1 MFITART
8 QRVSE
13 KFSVDETFT
22 FFQNSG
28 FQGIEFCLDD
38 YFFRPR
44 PDFLEDFF
52 IEHTVETSRKTGL
65 PISSVSYHV
74 GFACDDK
81 AFAFIKKAIPKV
93 RKFGTDIM
101 ILNTAD
107 KDQAKIFHYNEC
119 YAEFKKRLGVLLDI
133 ADAEGVRLALEPEP
147 PQILISTA
155 DFLLLRGEM
164 KRDIWINFDIGHAF
178 LTDADIFESIK
189 ALKGKIAHVHVDN
202 MKRGEHLHRLPDD
215 GDINLPDVF
224 KALKTVGFDGAMAL
238 DLYVHEYDKEAP
250 GCARRL
256 KEMLAEI

>member
-1 MFITART
+1 MFIAART

-13 KFSVDETFT
+13 KFSVDETFN
-22 FFQNSG
+22 FFKNCG
-28 FQGIEFCLDD
+28 FQGIEFCLED

-44 PDFLEDFF
+44 PDYLEDFF

-74 GFACDDK
+74 GFACDDG
-81 AFAFIKKAIPKV
+81 AFAHIKKAIPKV

-107 KDQAKIFHYNEC
+107 KDQAKVFRYAEC

-133 ADAEGVRLALEPEP
+133 AGTEGVRIALEPEP
-147 PQILISTA
+147 PQILIGTA
-155 DFLLLRGEM
+155 DFLRLRGEM

-189 ALKGKIAHVHVDN
+189 ALKGKIAHAHVDN

-215 GDINLPDVF
+215 GDINLPEVF
-224 KALKTVGFDGAMAL
+224 KALKAVGFDGAMAL